1 MTITDTIG
9 FETKEYTYVYESPKG
24 SDIPVPPQTG
34 SEYTIY
40 ANYLLLVAIVYLL
53 KKYYNE
59 ISAK

>member
-1 MTITDTIG
+1 MKKYI
-9 FETKEYTYVYESPKG
+9 YSHTYVYESPEG

-40 ANYLLLVAIVYLL
+40 ANYLLLLAIVYLL

-59 ISAK
+59 IKTK